1 MITGMEDNQMWEKFI
16 EIEELLADAIKE
28 EIDRKI
34 KEEKRQQM
42 IDELGDVANKA
53 SENYKEDENNNN

>member
-1 MITGMEDNQMWEKFI
+1 MEDNQMWEKFI
-16 EIEELLADAIKE
+16 EIEELFAEAIKE

>member
-1 MITGMEDNQMWEKFI
+1 MEDNQMWEKFI